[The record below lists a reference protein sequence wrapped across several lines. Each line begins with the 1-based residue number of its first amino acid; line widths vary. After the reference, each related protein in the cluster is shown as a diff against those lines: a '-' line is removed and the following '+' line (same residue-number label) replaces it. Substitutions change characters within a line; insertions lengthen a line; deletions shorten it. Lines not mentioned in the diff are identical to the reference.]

1 MYYRIYQDSTQVYP
15 VWGYN
20 LTYSSLKKMA
30 QWYLKSLFYQEILE
44 DITDGEALNFK
55 LEEINSYSENEVVDF
70 IKNYLS
76 GWDGNLDVES
86 KLDVFDPS
94 ECDEPELLTNNLFLG
109 SKDYWN

>member
-15 VWGYN
+15 AWGYN
-20 LTYSSLKKMA
+20 LTHPSLKKMA

-44 DITDGEALNFK
+44 DITDEEALRNK
-55 LEEINSYSENEVVDF
+55 LDEINSYSENEVVDF

-76 GWDGNLDVES
+76 GWDGNLEVES
-86 KLDVFDPS
+86 ESEIFDPS
-94 ECDEPELLTNNLFLG
+94 DCDEPELLTNNVFLG

>member
-15 VWGYN
+15 AWGYN

-44 DITDGEALNFK
+44 DITDGEALNVK